1 MISFRAFIACALG
14 HEEWRPLVGMLCFGK
29 QATIWVKSQ
38 YEIADTFTQ
47 MDYPVSA
54 RLVGQV
60 LADYGLSKKNG

>member
-1 MISFRAFIACALG
+1 MRALSFRPFCPFDG
-14 HEEWRPLVGMLCFGK
+14 R
-29 QATIWVKSQ
+29 WVNLWYLSAVCR
-38 YEIADTFTQ
+38 YTTEIADTFTQ